1 VPNIQNFYR
10 IIALISTISLGVTS
24 CNPLVQHNIRNRYSG
39 TKIDDDLGLSKSQVD
54 GYFSR
59 YNQDKFVNNEHQNI
73 DDIEPIIAEPLKPSL
88 KKDKLVTLSISNDVD
103 VKDVLIEL
111 ARLAEIDIEIDP
123 GVKGGIIL
131 KVTDKPLTE
140 VIDRVSELASLRYS
154 INGNVLR
161 VEVDTPYSESYP
173 VDFINLVRS
182 NKSSYKVNV
191 GLDGSGGGSG
201 GGSSSIGS
209 GSLTEITSEQKDDL
223 WGTITLDIKQM
234 IESTTYPASNITPYV
249 TINQRAGIITVV
261 TNARVHQRIRNYLSK
276 VKSNISAQALIE
288 AKIVE
293 VSLSDEYRTGIN
305 WNMIDRTGAKI
316 GANVSFNPIGEF
328 TANAGDF
335 TLGVLNGLGISQTKR
350 FNSNSS
356 DTLISAVQLM
366 ETFGATRTLS
376 SPRLHAMNNQQA
388 VLSFAQNFV
397 YFKLNIDQTSSTTSS
412 SSSAVTDTKVTSDLK
427 TVPIGLILSIQ
438 PTINVETNEIT
449 MAVRPTIS
457 RIVNRV
463 KDPAIVYA
471 LESTGIT
478 NQDLTSEVPVVEVKE
493 LDSIVKMKSGN
504 IMVIGGMMEERSNNN
519 ESGIPLAKEI
529 PFFGNLFKSNG
540 KIKNTIQTIVFLKA
554 TILPGGSN
562 YTPADKDFYNTFTND
577 PNALQLK

>member
-1 VPNIQNFYR
+1 MPNIQNFYR

>member
-1 VPNIQNFYR
+1 MPNIQNFYR

-140 VIDRVSELASLRYS
+140 VRVSELASLRYS